1 VLTRALVPKVVRSIT
16 SFSPRNWICSAPRG
30 GVELSQI
37 LGELLQDERLR
48 CGAVI
53 DEFGQVLIR
62 VGDFES
68 YPAPSLVSSLLGPSG
83 RPHAAYA
90 SLEGQALPQIWG
102 EGEYFAFIDRPVPG
116 FAFVLFGV
124 PARSRLAFLRPRSG
138 VHEAN
143 TLLEYSKRVSLR
155 LREALAR

>member
-1 VLTRALVPKVVRSIT
+1 MLTRAIVPES
-16 SFSPRNWICSAPRG
+16 SAPCHRIPATELDMFGVRG
-30 GVELSQI
+30 SVELSRI
-37 LGELLQDERLR
+37 LGEVLQDERLC

-83 RPHAAYA
+83 TPRAAYA
-90 SLEGQALPQIWG
+90 SLEGQPLPQIWA
-102 EGEYFAFIDRPVPG
+102 EGSYFAFIDRPTPG
-116 FAFVLFGV
+116 IAFVLFGV

-138 VHEAN
+138 ELEAN
-143 TLLEYSKRVSLR
+143 TLLDYSKRVSRR
-155 LREALAR
+155 LREAFAR